1 NQQDGADQVSS
12 LLELTKDMIVQEVG
26 WDSDCDASISEAV
39 EDAVGSE
46 LLEEDTDEVVDAV
59 LLWWREGDGDLV
71 DRLMDV
77 VTPLADE
84 GHVWVLTPKTGTDG
98 HVEPAVI
105 AESAQ
110 TAGMLQTRT
119 AAIGDWVGNRLYL
132 RKVKGPR
139 HRQRSTARGVGPG
152 TPYRALRGCATLT
165 SAGVRDAP
173 ALTRA

>member
-1 NQQDGADQVSS
+1 MVAAANQQDGAGQVAGQ
-12 LLELTKDMIVQEVG
+12 LELTEGMLVQEVG
-26 WDSDCDASISEAV
+26 WDSDCDESISEAV

-59 LLWWREGDGDLV
+59 LLWWRDGDGDLV

-77 VTPLADE
+77 MTPLADE
-84 GHVWVLTPKTGTDG
+84 GSVWVFTPKTGLDG

-119 AAIGDWVGNRLYL
+119 AALGDWAGSRLAL
-132 RKVKGPR
+132 RKNSMPR
-139 HRQRSTARGVGPG
+139 K
-152 TPYRALRGCATLT
+152 
-165 SAGVRDAP
+165 
-173 ALTRA
+173 

>member
-1 NQQDGADQVSS
+1 MVAAANQQDAADQVSGQ
-12 LLELTKDMIVQEVG
+12 LELAEGMLVQEVG
-26 WDSDCDASISEAV
+26 WDSDCDESISEAI

-59 LLWWREGDGDLV
+59 LLWWRAGDGDLV

-77 VTPLADE
+77 VTPLTDD
-84 GHVWVLTPKTGTDG
+84 GSVWVLTPKTGLDG

-119 AAIGDWVGNRLYL
+119 AALGEWAGSRLTL
-132 RKVKGPR
+132 RKNSAPR
-139 HRQRSTARGVGPG
+139 K
-152 TPYRALRGCATLT
+152 
-165 SAGVRDAP
+165 
-173 ALTRA
+173 

>member
-1 NQQDGADQVSS
+1 MVAAANQQDGADQVAGQ
-12 LLELTKDMIVQEVG
+12 LDLTEGMLVQEVG
-26 WDSDCDASISEAV
+26 WDSDCDESISEAV

-59 LLWWREGDGDLV
+59 LLWWRDGDGDLV

-84 GHVWVLTPKTGTDG
+84 GSVWVLTPKTGRDG

-110 TAGMLQTRT
+110 TAGMLQTLSL
-119 AAIGDWVGNRLYL
+119 I
-132 RKVKGPR
+132 
-139 HRQRSTARGVGPG
+139 HI
-152 TPYRALRGCATLT
+152 
-165 SAGVRDAP
+165 
-173 ALTRA
+173 

>member
-1 NQQDGADQVSS
+1 MVAAANQQDEADQVIG
-12 LLELTKDMIVQEVG
+12 LLELTKEMLVQEVG
-26 WDSDCDASISEAV
+26 WDSDCDESISEAV

-59 LLWWREGDGDLV
+59 LLWWRDGDGDLV

-84 GHVWVLTPKTGTDG
+84 GYVWVLTPKTGTEG

-119 AAIGDWVGNRLYL
+119 AALGDWAGSRLAL
-132 RKVKGPR
+132 RKN
-139 HRQRSTARGVGPG
+139 S
-152 TPYRALRGCATLT
+152 LRK
-165 SAGVRDAP
+165 
-173 ALTRA
+173 

>member
-1 NQQDGADQVSS
+1 MVAAANQQGGADQVVGQ
-12 LLELTKDMIVQEVG
+12 LELTKDMLVQEVG
-26 WDSDCDASISEAV
+26 WDSDCDESISEAV

-59 LLWWREGDGDLV
+59 LLWWRDGDGDLV

-77 VTPLADE
+77 MTALADE
-84 GHVWVLTPKTGTDG
+84 GSVWVLTPKTGLSG

-119 AAIGDWVGNRLYL
+119 AALGDWAGSRLAL
-132 RKVKGPR
+132 RKKGVPR
-139 HRQRSTARGVGPG
+139 K
-152 TPYRALRGCATLT
+152 
-165 SAGVRDAP
+165 
-173 ALTRA
+173 

>member
-1 NQQDGADQVSS
+1 MVAAANQQDGADQVAGQ
-12 LLELTKDMIVQEVG
+12 LDLTEGMLVQEVG
-26 WDSDCDASISEAV
+26 WDSDCDESISEAV

-59 LLWWREGDGDLV
+59 LLWWRDGDGDLV

-84 GHVWVLTPKTGTDG
+84 GSVWVLTPKTGRDG

-119 AAIGDWVGNRLYL
+119 AALGDGVGSRLAL
-132 RKVKGPR
+132 RKNSRPR
-139 HRQRSTARGVGPG
+139 K
-152 TPYRALRGCATLT
+152 
-165 SAGVRDAP
+165 
-173 ALTRA
+173 

>member
-1 NQQDGADQVSS
+1 MVAAANQQDGADQVSGQ
-12 LLELTKDMIVQEVG
+12 LELTEGMLVQEVG
-26 WDSDCDASISEAV
+26 WDSDCDESISEAV

-59 LLWWREGDGDLV
+59 LLWWRSGDGDLV

-77 VTPLADE
+77 VTPLAD
-84 GHVWVLTPKTGTDG
+84 GGSVWVVTPKTGIDG

-119 AAIGDWVGNRLYL
+119 AALSDWAGSRLTL
-132 RKVKGPR
+132 RKNK
-139 HRQRSTARGVGPG
+139 
-152 TPYRALRGCATLT
+152 
-165 SAGVRDAP
+165 
-173 ALTRA
+173 

>member
-1 NQQDGADQVSS
+1 MVAAANQQDGADQVSS

-84 GHVWVLTPKTGTDG
+84 GHVWVLTPKTGLDG

-119 AAIGDWVGNRLYL
+119 AALGEWAGSRLTL
-132 RKVKGPR
+132 RKNSAPR
-139 HRQRSTARGVGPG
+139 K
-152 TPYRALRGCATLT
+152 
-165 SAGVRDAP
+165 
-173 ALTRA
+173 

>member
-1 NQQDGADQVSS
+1 MVAAANQQDGAEQVST
-12 LLELTKDMIVQEVG
+12 LLELTNGMIVQEVG
-26 WDSDCDASISEAV
+26 WDSDCDEAISEAI

-59 LLWWREGDGDLV
+59 LLWWRDGDGDLV

-84 GHVWVLTPKTGTDG
+84 GSVWVLTPKTGLDG

-119 AAIGDWVGNRLYL
+119 AAIDDWAGSRLAL
-132 RKVKGPR
+132 RKK
-139 HRQRSTARGVGPG
+139 G
-152 TPYRALRGCATLT
+152 TPKK
-165 SAGVRDAP
+165 
-173 ALTRA
+173 

>member
-1 NQQDGADQVSS
+1 MFLVNARLKMLFPDTRRKTTVVAAANQQDGADQVVG
-12 LLELTKDMIVQEVG
+12 LLELTNGLLVQEVG
-26 WDSDCDASISEAV
+26 WDSDCDESISEAV

-71 DRLMDV
+71 DRLMDA

-84 GHVWVLTPKTGTDG
+84 GYVWVLTPKTGIDG

-119 AAIGDWVGNRLYL
+119 AALGDWAGSRLSL
-132 RKVKGPR
+132 RKNSPR
-139 HRQRSTARGVGPG
+139 K
-152 TPYRALRGCATLT
+152 
-165 SAGVRDAP
+165 
-173 ALTRA
+173 

>member
-1 NQQDGADQVSS
+1 MVAAANQQDGADQVAGQ
-12 LLELTKDMIVQEVG
+12 LELEKGMLVQEVG
-26 WDSDCDASISEAV
+26 WDSDCDESISEAV

-59 LLWWREGDGDLV
+59 LLWWRSGDGDLV

-77 VTPLADE
+77 VTPLAD
-84 GHVWVLTPKTGTDG
+84 GGSVWVFTPKTGHDE

-119 AAIGDWVGNRLYL
+119 AALGDWAGSRLTL
-132 RKVKGPR
+132 RKNSAPR
-139 HRQRSTARGVGPG
+139 K
-152 TPYRALRGCATLT
+152 
-165 SAGVRDAP
+165 
-173 ALTRA
+173 

>member
-1 NQQDGADQVSS
+1 MVAAANQQDGAAQVAAQ
-12 LLELTKDMIVQEVG
+12 LELAEGMLVQEVG
-26 WDSDCDASISEAV
+26 WDSDCDDSISEAV
-39 EDAVGSE
+39 EDAIGSE
-46 LLEEDTDEVVDAV
+46 MLEEDTDEVVDAV

-84 GHVWVLTPKTGTDG
+84 GSVWVFTPKTGLDG

-119 AAIGDWVGNRLYL
+119 AAIGDWVGSRLSL
-132 RKVKGPR
+132 RKGGPR
-139 HRQRSTARGVGPG
+139 K
-152 TPYRALRGCATLT
+152 
-165 SAGVRDAP
+165 
-173 ALTRA
+173 

>member
-1 NQQDGADQVSS
+1 MVAAANQQDGADQVAGQ
-12 LLELTKDMIVQEVG
+12 LELTEGMLVQEVG
-26 WDSDCDASISEAV
+26 WDSDCDESISEAV

-59 LLWWREGDGDLV
+59 LLWWRSGDGDLV

-77 VTPLADE
+77 VTPLAD
-84 GHVWVLTPKTGTDG
+84 GGSVWVVTPKTGIDG

-119 AAIGDWVGNRLYL
+119 AALSDWAGSRLTL
-132 RKVKGPR
+132 RKNK
-139 HRQRSTARGVGPG
+139 
-152 TPYRALRGCATLT
+152 
-165 SAGVRDAP
+165 
-173 ALTRA
+173 

>member
-1 NQQDGADQVSS
+1 VVAAANQQDGADQVAGQ
-12 LLELTKDMIVQEVG
+12 LELTEGMLVQEVG
-26 WDSDCDASISEAV
+26 WDSDCDEAISEAV

-59 LLWWREGDGDLV
+59 LLWWRDGDGDLV

-84 GHVWVLTPKTGTDG
+84 GCVWVLTPKTGIDG

-110 TAGMLQTRT
+110 TSGMLQTRT
-119 AAIGDWVGNRLYL
+119 ASLGDWAGSRLAL
-132 RKVKGPR
+132 RKKGSPR
-139 HRQRSTARGVGPG
+139 R
-152 TPYRALRGCATLT
+152 
-165 SAGVRDAP
+165 
-173 ALTRA
+173 

>member
-1 NQQDGADQVSS
+1 MVAAANQQDGAEQVEA
-12 LLELTKDMIVQEVG
+12 LLELTNGMIVQEIG
-26 WDSDCDASISEAV
+26 WDSDCDEEISEAI
-39 EDAVGSE
+39 EDAIGSE

-77 VTPLADE
+77 VTPLVDE
-84 GHVWVLTPKTGTDG
+84 GSVWILTPKTGTDG

-119 AAIGDWVGNRLYL
+119 AAIGDWAGSRVSL
-132 RKVKGPR
+132 RKK
-139 HRQRSTARGVGPG
+139 
-152 TPYRALRGCATLT
+152 
-165 SAGVRDAP
+165 SAAKK
-173 ALTRA
+173 